1 MAPMS
6 TSHPQQIDEYL
17 RRFGKER
24 DLDLDPLNAAGV
36 AQVARGSAEVLIQVL
51 EEHGVLLFL
60 APMMPVP
67 ERDAEGFCRRLLELS
82 LMATSD
88 AAFAL
93 DKKTGMTYLRIVRRL
108 EGLDYEEF
116 EDLLHT
122 IALVADEWDDKLR
135 LEFGK

>member
-1 MAPMS
+1 VL
-6 TSHPQQIDEYL
+6 DE
-17 RRFGKER
+17 R
-24 DLDLDPLNAAGV
+24 
-36 AQVARGSAEVLIQVL
+36 
-51 EEHGVLLFL
+51 GVLLLL

-67 ERDAEGFCRRLLELS
+67 EKDAEGFYRRLLELS

-108 EGLDYEEF
+108 EGIDYEEF

-122 IALVADEWDDKLR
+122 IASVADEWDEKLR
-135 LEFGK
+135 LEFA